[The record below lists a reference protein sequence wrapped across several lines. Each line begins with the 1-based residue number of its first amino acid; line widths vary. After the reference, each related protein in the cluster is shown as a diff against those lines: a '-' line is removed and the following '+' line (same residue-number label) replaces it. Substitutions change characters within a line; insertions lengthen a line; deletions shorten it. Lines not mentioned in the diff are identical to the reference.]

1 MTIWFQD
8 VLPRIVADEAINNKG
23 GNSMILILG
32 GLGFVGANTTRA
44 LLELGEECVLTQHH
58 TTRVPAF
65 LQDAIGKRIFIEPL
79 DITNVQAL
87 RNLGKQYPIT
97 GIIHLATGGLPM
109 GSGAQALELVQDVQM
124 TLASIA
130 TVFQVA
136 QEWQVKRISL
146 ASAPVVYNGVT
157 ALPWREDQPLPMTA
171 MFSMEVAKKCGELV
185 ASYLARH
192 TQVASVE
199 MRLGGVYGPNYD
211 ATRSS
216 LAGRLVHTAVKGG
229 KPNLEGMRFGS
240 VYAQDGGDLCYIKDA
255 ARAIA
260 LLQTATTLKQPVYNI
275 GSGRS
280 TTNQQIVE
288 AIQQVVPGF
297 AVELPSRPLADGPAL
312 GWCFDITALREDTGF
327 APQFDVEAGI
337 ADYIAWLRD
346 GNER

>member
-1 MTIWFQD
+1 
-8 VLPRIVADEAINNKG
+8 
-23 GNSMILILG
+23 MILILG

-44 LLELGEECVLTQHH
+44 LLEMGEECVLTQHH
-58 TTRVPAF
+58 TTRVPVF
-65 LQDAIGKRIFIEPL
+65 LQGAVGKRIFIEPL

-109 GSGAQALELVQDVQM
+109 GPGAQALELVQDVQM

-130 TVFQVA
+130 AVFQVA
-136 QEWQVKRISL
+136 EEWQVKRVLL
-146 ASAPVVYNGVT
+146 ASAPVVYNGIT

-199 MRLGGVYGPNYD
+199 MRLAGMYGPNYD

-216 LAGRLVHTAVKGG
+216 LAGRLVHTAAKGG
-229 KPNLEGMRFGS
+229 KPNLDGMRFGS

-288 AIQQVVPGF
+288 AIQQVVPRF

>member
-1 MTIWFQD
+1 
-8 VLPRIVADEAINNKG
+8 
-23 GNSMILILG
+23 MILILG
-32 GLGFVGANTTRA
+32 GLGFVGANTTQA
-44 LLELGEECVLTQHH
+44 LLELGEECVLTQHQ

-87 RNLGKQYPIT
+87 RNLGKQYPMT

-109 GSGAQALELVQDVQM
+109 APGASALDLVQDVQM

-130 TVFQVA
+130 AVFQVA
-136 QEWQVKRISL
+136 QEWQVKRVLL
-146 ASAPVVYNGVT
+146 ASAPVVYNGIT
-157 ALPWREDQPLPMTA
+157 ALPWREDEPLPMTA

-199 MRLGGVYGPNYD
+199 MRLAGMYGPNYD
-211 ATRSS
+211 VTRSS
-216 LAGRLVHTAVKGG
+216 LAGRLVHAAVTGG
-229 KPNLEGMRFGS
+229 QPNLDGMRFGS
-240 VYAQDGGDLCYIKDA
+240 VFAQDGGDLCYIKDA

-260 LLQTATTLKQPVYNI
+260 LLQTTTTLKQPVYNI
-275 GSGRS
+275 GSGRA

-288 AIQQVVPGF
+288 AIGQVVPRF
-297 AVELPSRPLADGPAL
+297 AAELPSRPLADGPAS
-312 GWCFDITALREDTGF
+312 GWHFDITALREDTGF
-327 APQFDVEAGI
+327 APQFDIEAGI
-337 ADYIAWLRD
+337 ADYIDWLRA